1 MSNKCCCCCFKKAVC
16 FTYVYIA
23 ATLTQLLMTLAV
35 SFSISKPKQK
45 MLSKAMDAFNK
56 LISVS
61 LDVTNFT
68 VKCTSW
74 ELLFWNFNGI
84 FFGSGNLD
92 SQEKEWNWVR
102 TVILS
107 TSLKHDVWLCESQW
121 MRLEGTSALCV
132 ITATSNSTKNI
143 FISSDSILMLSIKGN
158 FYIANHSLEQSFFA
172 SCNKFAKPT
181 VVRWKKTKGKM
192 WSNTLHIKFHF
203 IDDKKQDL

>member
-1 MSNKCCCCCFKKAVC
+1 MF
-16 FTYVYIA
+16 ILQLHL
-23 ATLTQLLMTLAV
+23 LTSTQTLAV

-45 MLSKAMDAFNK
+45 MLSKAMDTFNK
-56 LISVS
+56 LISVP

-84 FFGSGNLD
+84 FFGSGTHDLD
-92 SQEKEWNWVR
+92 WQEKDWNWIR

-107 TSLKHDVWLCESQW
+107 TCLKHDVWLCESQW
-121 MRLEGTSALCV
+121 MRIEGTSTLCV
-132 ITATSNSTKNI
+132 ITATSNSTKKI

-172 SCNKFAKPT
+172 SCKKFAKPT
-181 VVRWKKTKGKM
+181 VVRLKKKV
-192 WSNTLHIKFHF
+192 
-203 IDDKKQDL
+203 